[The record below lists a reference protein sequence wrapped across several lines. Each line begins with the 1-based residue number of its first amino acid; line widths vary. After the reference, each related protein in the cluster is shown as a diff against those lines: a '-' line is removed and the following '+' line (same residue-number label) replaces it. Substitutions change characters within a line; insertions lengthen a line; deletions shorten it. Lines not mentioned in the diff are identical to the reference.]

1 MAWAIGIPSVCGA
14 TVRSASLTSIAGIN
28 HAAGLPIYMP
38 DENTDPSTTSSGMA
52 PNVAAGLSCIFPLIA
67 GIIFLVIEKKNEF
80 IRYWAAQSL
89 IFGGAMFAASIA
101 LQVLFAIL
109 GAMHLGFLVVI
120 LGLVWLLVCL
130 GAFVL
135 WIVML
140 IKSFGGQKWDIPFIS
155 QYIPTVLGWFK
166 TA

>member
-1 MAWAIGIPSVCGA
+1 
-14 TVRSASLTSIAGIN
+14 
-28 HAAGLPIYMP
+28 MP
-38 DENTDPSTTSSGMA
+38 DENTDPSTTSTGLA
-52 PNVAAGLSCIFPLIA
+52 PNVGAGLACIFPLVA

-89 IFGGAMFAASIA
+89 ILGGVMFASSIA
-101 LQVLFAIL
+101 LQILFAIL
-109 GAMHLGFLVVI
+109 SAIHLGFLVLI
-120 LGLVWLLVCL
+120 ISLVWMLVCL
-130 GAFVL
+130 GIFVL

-140 IKSFGGQKWDIPFIS
+140 IKSFGGQKWDIPVIS